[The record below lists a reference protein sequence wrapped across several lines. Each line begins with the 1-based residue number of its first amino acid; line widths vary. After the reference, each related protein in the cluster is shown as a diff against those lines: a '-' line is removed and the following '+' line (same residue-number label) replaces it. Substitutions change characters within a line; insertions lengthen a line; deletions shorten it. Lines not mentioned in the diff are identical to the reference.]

1 MRFLIVDDAEKPL
14 KVLRALLT
22 AAGHEVVGTAR
33 NGSDAVEAYA
43 RLRPD
48 VLVMDII
55 MPRMNGLDA
64 LRAIRTAHPEAR
76 VVMSSS
82 LQSCQTALEAER
94 LGALY
99 CLAKPYDAERV
110 RRVIEEI
117 GRHCAKLPRP
127 PAAARPRSRATA

>member
-14 KVLRALLT
+14 KVLGALL
-22 AAGHEVVGTAR
+22 AEAGHDVVGMAR
-33 NGSDAVEAYA
+33 NGVDAVEAYD

-64 LRAIRTAHPEAR
+64 LRAIRAAHPEAR

-82 LQSCQTALEAER
+82 LQSCQSALEAER
-94 LGALY
+94 LGALF
-99 CLAKPYDAERV
+99 CLAKPYDACRV
-110 RRVIEEI
+110 RKVIEQI
-117 GRHCAKLPRP
+117 GRACGKISRP
-127 PAAARPRSRATA
+127 SASASASRRASA